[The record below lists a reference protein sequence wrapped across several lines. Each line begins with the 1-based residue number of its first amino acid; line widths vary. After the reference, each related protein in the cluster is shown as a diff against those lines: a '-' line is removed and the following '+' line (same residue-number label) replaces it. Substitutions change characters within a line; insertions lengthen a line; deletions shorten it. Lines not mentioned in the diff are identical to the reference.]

1 MTRHDSVVKP
11 LSRAERKA
19 ALLAELE
26 QQRIDILV
34 DSDTLLHASS
44 PLERHWK
51 KSVKL
56 PLYAIGGIAALRI
69 ARHPG
74 GAMVLG
80 RKALAGYMLFRKL
93 KLLAKVAT

>member
-1 MTRHDSVVKP
+1 MNRHNSVVKP
-11 LSRAERKA
+11 PSRAARKA

-34 DSDTLLHASS
+34 DSDTLKRASS
-44 PLERHWK
+44 PLDSNWR
-51 KSVKL
+51 SLKL
-56 PLYAIGGIAALRI
+56 PLYAIGGIVALRI

-74 GAMVLG
+74 SAMALG

-93 KLLAKVAT
+93 KLLSKVAS